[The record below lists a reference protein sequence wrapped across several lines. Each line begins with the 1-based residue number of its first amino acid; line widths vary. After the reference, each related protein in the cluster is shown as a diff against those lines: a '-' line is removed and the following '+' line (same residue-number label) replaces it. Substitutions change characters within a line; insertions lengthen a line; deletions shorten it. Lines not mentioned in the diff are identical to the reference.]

1 MKPSKVK
8 PSVNKPP
15 KVPQTPNSK
24 KKPRDPVEVY
34 CRMRPLAEGQTCVCA
49 EAVGDTAVRITPPEP
64 SLAFKSGHRN
74 ATQHTFKYV
83 FKEDAPQKEI
93 FDRIGFPLVEDLIQ
107 GKDGLLFAYGITNS
121 GKTHTIT
128 GEPDNPGILPRC
140 LDVVF
145 NTIADVQATRYVYR
159 PDGSN
164 GFDVFTEAEA
174 RAEQNKNKGKKIG
187 AKARSEM
194 SDYGDIL
201 RLSETRKVEGAVD
214 EDSNYAVFVSYIE
227 IYNNYVY
234 DLLEDLPFDPI
245 KPRLPQSKLLR
256 EDQKRNMYVS
266 GVTEVEVKST
276 EEAFEVLYKGQKR
289 RRVAE
294 TQLNHESSRS
304 HSVFTIRLVQAP
316 LDTSGE
322 EVMQDK
328 SKVTVSQMSL
338 VDLAGSERAA
348 RTNNS
353 GDRLREAGNI
363 NAVLMVLRT
372 CMETLRENQVQ
383 GTNKIVPYRDSK
395 LTHLFKNHYDGE
407 GKVKMIV
414 CISTSSDDYDETIHV
429 MKFAE
434 LTQEVVVDRPESVKP
449 DVGLPSGRRRANLV
463 YKQALHEAALKET
476 GLAYPTVVPPM
487 LAAVH
492 PFQLALNVISV
503 QKYLS
508 EECNVTLL
516 SEFKA
521 ALENRSKIRAQLLE
535 DLRKKHNIFRGTLC
549 AKEQEL
555 AELKATLQ
563 ELSAA
568 KSSKDRANHE
578 AQKLKVIV
586 ASQEGQLTSLRTDL
600 ESVKAELALKQSE
613 LAKMAEDLAEVTKQK
628 DILLRTTE
636 QYECDNRELQSQVA
650 ELHAEHQVQLH
661 EKEAIQKSMNGFVR
675 NEREK
680 YEQISR
686 KMEKDLEM
694 KNEKLRQVKELIKN
708 SPCPRTPFK
717 EKNVCEADTP
727 LPQKGNDQAAPEQK
741 AETDGAA
748 ATAGVPIVVAPV
760 KAKGRKRSIS
770 ENWLEHKPTNVV
782 DNGELLQ
789 PIMKKKKTVS
799 TPTTK
804 DLASKQVDKYCLQHQ
819 EPDSDGDIKTKIY
832 KGEIKQ
838 TVGGGT
844 SVQFTDVEILHHS
857 RPASF
862 KKPASP
868 KKKMKRSASAN
879 QCNSSKSSDDS
890 TDNSVTDEEWTD
902 VETRCAVAIEGRP
915 GSQPA
920 FTHTQLS
927 SQDH

>member
-8 PSVNKPP
+8 PLANKPP

-24 KKPRDPVEVY
+24 KRPRDPVEVY
-34 CRMRPLAEGQTCVCA
+34 CRMRPLVEGQTCVCA
-49 EAVGDTAVRITPPEP
+49 EAVGDTAVRITPPES

-83 FKEDAPQKEI
+83 FKEDAAQKAV
-93 FDRIGFPLVEDLIQ
+93 FDKVGFPLVEDLIQ

-128 GEPDNPGILPRC
+128 GEPDNAGILPIC
-140 LDVVF
+140 LDVIF
-145 NTIADVQATRYVYR
+145 NSIADVQATRYVYR

-164 GFDVFTEAEA
+164 GFDVFTESEA
-174 RAEQNKNKGKKIG
+174 RKEQSKNKGKKIG

-201 RLSETRKVEGAVD
+201 RISETRKVEGVVD

-234 DLLEDLPFDPI
+234 DLLEELPFDPI
-245 KPRLPQSKLLR
+245 KPKPPQSKILR
-256 EDQKRNMYVS
+256 EDQQRNMYVS

-276 EEAFEVLYKGQKR
+276 EEAFDILYKGQKR

-316 LDTSGE
+316 LDPSGE
-322 EVMQDK
+322 EVIQDK
-328 SKVTVSQMSL
+328 SKVTVSQISL
-338 VDLAGSERAA
+338 VDLAGSERTS
-348 RTNNS
+348 RTNSS
-353 GDRLREAGNI
+353 GDRLREAGSI

-372 CMETLRENQVQ
+372 CMETLRENQLQ

-414 CISTSSDDYDETIHV
+414 CISTSADDYDESIHV

-449 DVGLPSGRRRANLV
+449 DVGLPSGRRRANLI

-476 GLAYPTVVPPM
+476 EVADPTAVPAM

-492 PFQLALNVISV
+492 PFQLAFNVISL
-503 QKYLS
+503 QKYLCEVCDVS
-508 EECNVTLL
+508 VL

-521 ALENRSKIRAQLLE
+521 ALENREKIRAQLIE
-535 DLRKKHNIFRGTLC
+535 DLKKKQNTFRAHLC
-549 AKEQEL
+549 AQEQEL
-555 AELKATLQ
+555 CDLKASVQ
-563 ELSAA
+563 DLSAA
-568 KSSKDRANHE
+568 KSVKEKASRE
-578 AQKLKVIV
+578 AQKLKAIV
-586 ASQEGQLTSLRTDL
+586 ASQEEQLAALRANL
-600 ESVKAELALKQSE
+600 ESVKAELALKSSE
-613 LAKMAEDLAEVTKQK
+613 LGRMAEDLAEVTKQK

-636 QYECDNRELQSQVA
+636 QYELDNRDLQHQVA
-650 ELHAEHQVQLH
+650 TLHAEHQVQLH
-661 EKEAIQKSMNGFVR
+661 EKETIQKTMTGFVSK
-675 NEREK
+675 EREK
-680 YEQISR
+680 FEQMSR
-686 KMEKDLEM
+686 KMEKDLE
-694 KNEKLRQVKELIKN
+694 
-708 SPCPRTPFK
+708 
-717 EKNVCEADTP
+717 EKNGCEGENGQH
-727 LPQKGNDQAAPEQK
+727 QKGSEQVQVEQQQQV
-741 AETDGAA
+741 ADGATA
-748 ATAGVPIVVAPV
+748 AACTTVPAPV
-760 KAKGRKRSIS
+760 KGKGRKRSVS
-770 ENWLEHKPTNVV
+770 DNWLEHKPTDIV

-804 DLASKQVDKYCLQHQ
+804 DLNNKQVDKYCLQHQ
-819 EPDSDGDIKTKIY
+819 EQDSDGDVKTKLF

-844 SVQFTDVEILHHS
+844 SVQFTDVEVLHHS
-857 RPASF
+857 RPATLR
-862 KKPASP
+862 KPASP
-868 KKKMKRSASAN
+868 IKKMKRSASAN
-879 QCNSSKSSDDS
+879 QCNSSQSSEGFTDRS
-890 TDNSVTDEEWTD
+890 TSDEEWTD

-920 FTHTQLS
+920 FTHAQLS
-927 SQDH
+927 SQDR